1 MKPALELKNISFSR
15 KRDFQM
21 SDINAA
27 IPEGKITTLIG
38 PNGSGKSTML
48 RLMMRLLT
56 PDSGEVLLGEKN
68 ITDISAKELAKKMTM
83 LAQAPEGLVDVIVH
97 DLVAY
102 GRLPYRSFLSSLQD
116 EDEAVIQWA
125 IKVCNLENLAYRPLH
140 SLSGGERQRA
150 WLAMALAQKTPILL
164 LDEPTT
170 YLDIAHQLELLD
182 LLLHLNKEYNLTIV
196 LVLHDLN
203 QAAIYSD
210 YVFVCENGRLV
221 KSGTPKEVF
230 TIDLLKNVF
239 HITADITEKNGK
251 QHIHPLA
258 STRFEY

>member
-56 PDSGEVLLGEKN
+56 PDSGEILLGEKT

-182 LLLHLNKEYNLTIV
+182 LLVHLNKEYNLTIV

>member
-21 SDINAA
+21 ADINAA

-56 PDSGEVLLGEKN
+56 PDSGEILLGDKG
-68 ITDISAKELAKKMTM
+68 ITNISAKELAKKMTM

-182 LLLHLNKEYNLTIV
+182 LLVHLNKEYNLTIV

>member
-15 KRDFQM
+15 KRDFQI

-182 LLLHLNKEYNLTIV
+182 LLVHLNKEYNLTIV

>member
-56 PDSGEVLLGEKN
+56 PDSGEILLGEKN

-83 LAQAPEGLVDVIVH
+83 LAQAPEGLIDVIVH

-102 GRLPYRSFLSSLQD
+102 GRLPYRSFLSTLQD
-116 EDEAVIQWA
+116 EDEAVIKWA

-182 LLLHLNKEYNLTIV
+182 LLVHLNKEYNLTIV

>member
-1 MKPALELKNISFSR
+1 
-15 KRDFQM
+15 
-21 SDINAA
+21 
-27 IPEGKITTLIG
+27 
-38 PNGSGKSTML
+38 
-48 RLMMRLLT
+48 
-56 PDSGEVLLGEKN
+56 
-68 ITDISAKELAKKMTM
+68 MTM
-83 LAQAPEGLVDVIVH
+83 LSQAPEGLVDVMVH

-102 GRLPYRSFLSSLQD
+102 GRLPHRSWLSTLQED
-116 EDEAVIQWA
+116 DEAVIQWA

-182 LLLHLNKEYNLTIV
+182 LLVHLNKEYNLTIV

-221 KSGTPKEVF
+221 KNGTPQEVF
-230 TIDLLKNVF
+230 TTELLRNVF
-239 HITADITEKNGK
+239 HITADITEKMEN
-251 QHIHPLA
+251 
-258 STRFEY
+258 STFIRLLRLDLNIKENRKKIRIW

>member
-102 GRLPYRSFLSSLQD
+102 GRLPYRSFLSTLQD

>member
-68 ITDISAKELAKKMTM
+68 ITNISAKELAKKMTM

-102 GRLPYRSFLSSLQD
+102 GRLPYRSFLSTLQD

>member
-56 PDSGEVLLGEKN
+56 PDSGEILLGEKN

-102 GRLPYRSFLSSLQD
+102 GRLPYRSFLSTLQD

-125 IKVCNLENLAYRPLH
+125 IKVCNLGNLAYRPLH

-150 WLAMALAQKTPILL
+150 WLAMALAQKTPIIL

-182 LLLHLNKEYNLTIV
+182 LLVHLNKEYNLTIV

>member
-182 LLLHLNKEYNLTIV
+182 LLVHLNKEYNLTIV

>member
-56 PDSGEVLLGEKN
+56 PDSGEILLGEKN

-102 GRLPYRSFLSSLQD
+102 GRLPYRSFLSTLQD

-125 IKVCNLENLAYRPLH
+125 IKVCNLGNLAYRPLH

-182 LLLHLNKEYNLTIV
+182 LLVHLNKEYNLTIV

>member
-258 STRFEY
+258 STRFKY

>member
-38 PNGSGKSTML
+38 PNGSGKSTIL

-182 LLLHLNKEYNLTIV
+182 LLVHLNKEYNLTIV

>member
-56 PDSGEVLLGEKN
+56 PDSGEILLGEKT

>member
-1 MKPALELKNISFSR
+1 MKSALELKNVSFSR
-15 KRDFQM
+15 KRDFEM
-21 SDINAA
+21 KNVSAS

-56 PDSGEVLLGEKN
+56 PDSGEIFLNDKN
-68 ITDISAKELAKKMTM
+68 ITEIPSKDLAKKMTM
-83 LAQAPEGLVDVIVH
+83 LSQAPEGLVDVMVH

-102 GRLPYRSFLSSLQD
+102 GRLPHRSWLSTLQE
-116 EDEAVIQWA
+116 EDEAVIHWA
-125 IKVCNLENLAYRPLH
+125 IKVCNLEELAYRPLH

-182 LLLHLNKEYNLTIV
+182 LLVHLNKEYNLTIV

-210 YVFVCENGRLV
+210 HVFVCENGQLV
-221 KSGTPKEVF
+221 KDGSPTEVF
-230 TIDLLKNVF
+230 TTELLREFF
-239 HITADITEKNGK
+239 HITADITEKDGK

>member
-56 PDSGEVLLGEKN
+56 PDSGEILLGEKN

-102 GRLPYRSFLSSLQD
+102 GRLPYRSFLSTLQD

-125 IKVCNLENLAYRPLH
+125 IKVCNLGNLAYRPLH

>member
-56 PDSGEVLLGEKN
+56 PDSGEILLGEKN

-83 LAQAPEGLVDVIVH
+83 LAQAPEGLVDIIVH

-102 GRLPYRSFLSSLQD
+102 GRLPYRSFLSTLQD

-125 IKVCNLENLAYRPLH
+125 IKVCNLGNLAYRPLH

-182 LLLHLNKEYNLTIV
+182 LLVHLNKEYNLTIV

>member
-1 MKPALELKNISFSR
+1 
-15 KRDFQM
+15 
-21 SDINAA
+21 
-27 IPEGKITTLIG
+27 
-38 PNGSGKSTML
+38 
-48 RLMMRLLT
+48 
-56 PDSGEVLLGEKN
+56 
-68 ITDISAKELAKKMTM
+68 MTM
-83 LAQAPEGLVDVIVH
+83 LSQAPEGLVDVMVH

-102 GRLPYRSFLSSLQD
+102 GRLPHRSWLSTLQE
-116 EDEAVIQWA
+116 EDEAVIHWA
-125 IKVCNLENLAYRPLH
+125 IKVCNLEELAYRPLH

-182 LLLHLNKEYNLTIV
+182 LLVHLNKEYNLTIV

-210 YVFVCENGRLV
+210 HVFVCENGQLV
-221 KSGTPKEVF
+221 KDGSPREVF
-230 TIDLLKNVF
+230 TTELLRDVF
-239 HITADITEKNGK
+239 HITADITEKDGK

>member
-1 MKPALELKNISFSR
+1 MKSALELKNVSFSR
-15 KRDFQM
+15 KRDFEM
-21 SDINAA
+21 KNVSASIL
-27 IPEGKITTLIG
+27 EGKITTLIG

-56 PDSGEVLLGEKN
+56 PDSGEIFLNDKN
-68 ITDISAKELAKKMTM
+68 ITEIPSKDLAKKMTM
-83 LAQAPEGLVDVIVH
+83 LSQAPEGLVDVMVH

-102 GRLPYRSFLSSLQD
+102 GRLPHRSWLSTLQE
-116 EDEAVIQWA
+116 EDEAVIHWA
-125 IKVCNLENLAYRPLH
+125 IKVCNLEELAYRPLH

-182 LLLHLNKEYNLTIV
+182 LLVHLNKEYNLTIV

-210 YVFVCENGRLV
+210 HVFVCENGQLV
-221 KSGTPKEVF
+221 KDGSPTEVF
-230 TIDLLKNVF
+230 TTELLREVF
-239 HITADITEKNGK
+239 HITADITEKDGK

>member
-102 GRLPYRSFLSSLQD
+102 GRLPYRSFLSTLQD
-116 EDEAVIQWA
+116 EDEAMIQWA

>member
-102 GRLPYRSFLSSLQD
+102 GRLPYRSFLSTLQD
-116 EDEAVIQWA
+116 EDEAVIKWA

-182 LLLHLNKEYNLTIV
+182 LLVHLNKEYNLTIV

>member
-1 MKPALELKNISFSR
+1 MKSALELKNISFSR

-21 SDINAA
+21 SNINVT

-56 PDSGEVLLGEKN
+56 PDSGEILLGNKKM
-68 ITDISAKELAKKMTM
+68 TDISAKELAKKMTM

-102 GRLPYRSFLSSLQD
+102 GRLPYRSWISTLQE
-116 EDEAVIQWA
+116 EDEEVIQWA
-125 IKVCNLENLAYRPLH
+125 IKVCNLESLAYRPLH

-182 LLLHLNKEYNLTIV
+182 LLVHLNKTYNLTIV

-210 YVFVCENGRLV
+210 YVFVCENGQLV
-221 KSGTPKEVF
+221 KNGTPKEVF
-230 TIDLLKNVF
+230 TVDLLRNVF
-239 HITADITEKNGK
+239 HITADITEKDGK
-251 QHIHPLA
+251 QHIYPLA

>member
-56 PDSGEVLLGEKN
+56 PDSGEILLGEKN

-102 GRLPYRSFLSSLQD
+102 GRLPYRSFLSTLQD
-116 EDEAVIQWA
+116 EDEAVIKWA
-125 IKVCNLENLAYRPLH
+125 IKVCNLGNLAYRPLH

-182 LLLHLNKEYNLTIV
+182 LLVHLNKEYNLTIV

>member
-56 PDSGEVLLGEKN
+56 PDSGEILLGEKN

-83 LAQAPEGLVDVIVH
+83 LAQAPEGLVDVTVH

-102 GRLPYRSFLSSLQD
+102 GRLPYRSFLSTLQD

-125 IKVCNLENLAYRPLH
+125 IKVCNLGNLAYRPLH

-182 LLLHLNKEYNLTIV
+182 LLVHLNKEYNLTIV

>member
-102 GRLPYRSFLSSLQD
+102 GRLPYRSFLSTLQD

-182 LLLHLNKEYNLTIV
+182 LLVHLNKEYNLTIV